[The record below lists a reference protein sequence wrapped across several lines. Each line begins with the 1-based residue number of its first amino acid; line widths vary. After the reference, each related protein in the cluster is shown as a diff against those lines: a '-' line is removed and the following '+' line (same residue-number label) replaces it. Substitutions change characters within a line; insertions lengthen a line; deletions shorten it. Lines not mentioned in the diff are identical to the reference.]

1 MDKTLKQSLQ
11 IFATKARMG
20 VLEGVYNAQSRT
32 SGWLTFHLRRVE
44 LPLQC

>member
-20 VLEGVYNAQSRT
+20 VLEGYITPKPGVRAARFRFAT
-32 SGWLTFHLRRVE
+32 
-44 LPLQC
+44 C